1 MAGRTASEMDQKD
14 GIGPPNMASEGS
26 YSAQPRRLRWPL
38 VAGLVLLHIAALYGL
53 ARAFAPDITAVVE
66 RQVITAFT
74 ITEPA
79 PPPPPP
85 PENRS
90 EPDEGAQGAPGR
102 EAVAKPVTARPPM
115 RRLKEDVALPR
126 ASSTG
131 TATRSGG
138 AAAGEGTGAAG
149 SGEGTGSGNAGN
161 GRGGVAVSKP
171 VHISG
176 QIDNA
181 RDFPVPPGGRE
192 ARRGTQVIVRVT
204 VTPEGR
210 ARDCVIVRPSPDA
223 EADRIT
229 CRLVESRLG
238 FRPAMDKSGNPVAA
252 PFYWRQQW
260 F

>member
-1 MAGRTASEMDQKD
+1 
-14 GIGPPNMASEGS
+14 MASEGS

-38 VAGLVLLHIAALYGL
+38 VAGLVVLHIAALYGL
-53 ARAFAPDITAVVE
+53 ARAFAPDMTAAVE
-66 RQVITAFT
+66 RQVISAFA
-74 ITEPA
+74 ISAPPPA
-79 PPPPPP
+79 PPPP
-85 PENRS
+85 ENQP
-90 EPDEGAQGAPGR
+90 EPDEGAQGAAGR
-102 EAVAKPVTARPPM
+102 EAVAKPVAAQVPQ

-126 ASSTG
+126 TSSTG
-131 TATRSGG
+131 TATKSGG

-149 SGEGTGSGNAGN
+149 SGSGTGSGNGGS

-176 QIDNA
+176 SIDNA
-181 RDFPVPPGGRE
+181 RAFPVPPGGRE

-204 VTPEGR
+204 VTPDGR
-210 ARDCVIVRPSPDA
+210 ARDCAIVRPSPDA

-229 CRLVESRLG
+229 CRLVETRLG
-238 FRPAMDKSGNPVAA
+238 FRPAMDANGNPVAA

>member
-1 MAGRTASEMDQKD
+1 MATS
-14 GIGPPNMASEGS
+14 
-26 YSAQPRRLRWPL
+26 QPFGARRKRLSWPL
-38 VAGLVLLHIAALYGL
+38 IAGIVLLHMAALYGL
-53 ARAFAPDITAVVE
+53 ARALAPDITAAVE
-66 RQVITAFT
+66 REVVSAFS
-74 ITEPA
+74 IAA
-79 PPPPPP
+79 PPPPPTPPP
-85 PENRS
+85 PENRP
-90 EPDEGAQGAPGR
+90 EPDEGAQGEPGR
-102 EAVAKPVTARPPM
+102 EAVARPVSAQPPKV
-115 RRLKEDVALPR
+115 RVKRDEPLPR
-126 ASSTG
+126 AASTG
-131 TATRSGG
+131 TASRSGA

-149 SGEGTGSGNAGN
+149 TGPGTGSGNSGS

-176 QIDNA
+176 SIDNA

-204 VTPEGR
+204 VGTDGR
-210 ARDCVIVRPSPDA
+210 ARDCSVYRPSPDP

-238 FRPAMDKSGNPVAA
+238 FRPARDAAGNPVPA

>member
-1 MAGRTASEMDQKD
+1 MAT
-14 GIGPPNMASEGS
+14 P
-26 YSAQPRRLRWPL
+26 QPFGTRRKRLSWPL
-38 VAGLVLLHIAALYGL
+38 IVGIVLVHMAALYGF
-53 ARAFAPDITAVVE
+53 ARALAPGITAAVE
-66 RQVITAFT
+66 REVVSAFS
-74 ITEPA
+74 IAAPPP

-102 EAVAKPVTARPPM
+102 EAVAKPVTAQPPKM
-115 RRLKEDVALPR
+115 RVKQDEPLPR
-126 ASSTG
+126 AASTG
-131 TATRSGG
+131 TATRAGA

-149 SGEGTGSGNAGN
+149 TGLGTGSGNSGS

-176 QIDNA
+176 SIDNA

-192 ARRGTQVIVRVT
+192 ARRGTQVIVRVIVGT
-204 VTPEGR
+204 DGR
-210 ARDCVIVRPSPDA
+210 ARDCSVYRPSPDP

-238 FRPAMDKSGNPVAA
+238 FRPARDAAGNPVAA